1 MDSISIFTTALEY
14 EEKIRD
20 LYLEAAVKIDDERG
34 KGIFNGLAEDEQSHV
49 DFLNYSLEQLRA
61 DNVIDVNLLQT
72 AIPARKVIDKNIEKM
87 KAEIPERMLGDIKT
101 VLNSA
106 LKLEKETSAFY
117 KESRDKSEGV
127 IKEVLNKF
135 YEIEERHVDVVQIE
149 MDHAIHNGMWF
160 NFMEIDL
167 EAE

>member
-14 EEKIRD
+14 EKKIRD
-20 LYLEAAVKIDDERG
+20 LYVEAADKIDDERG

-49 DFLNYSLEQLRA
+49 DFLNYSLQQLRA
-61 DNVIDVNLLQT
+61 NNAIDVNRLQT
-72 AIPARKVIDKNIEKM
+72 AIPARKLIDKNIEKM

-117 KESRDKSEGV
+117 KDSRDKSEGA
-127 IKEVLNKF
+127 IREILNKF
-135 YEIEERHVDVVQIE
+135 FEIEERHVDVVQIE
-149 MDHAIHNGMWF
+149 IDHAMKNGMWF
-160 NFMEIDL
+160 NFMEMDL

>member
-1 MDSISIFTTALEY
+1 MDSISIFTTALDY

-34 KGIFNGLAEDEQSHV
+34 KAIFRGLAEDEQSHV

-61 DNVIDVNLLQT
+61 DNAIDVNRLQT
-72 AIPARKVIDKNIEKM
+72 AIPARKLIDQNIEKM
-87 KAEIPERMLGDIKT
+87 KAEIPKHMLGDIKT

-117 KESRDKSEGV
+117 KDSRDKSEGP
-127 IKEVLNKF
+127 IREVLNKF
-135 YEIEERHVDVVQIE
+135 FEIEERHVDVVQIE
-149 MDHAIHNGMWF
+149 IDHAMQNGMWF
-160 NFMEIDL
+160 NFMEMDL

>member
-1 MDSISIFTTALEY
+1 MDSISIFTTAMEY

-20 LYLEAAVKIDDERG
+20 LYLEAVVMIDDERG
-34 KGIFNGLAEDEQSHV
+34 KGIFKALAEDEQSHV

-61 DNVIDVNLLQT
+61 NNAIDINRLQT
-72 AIPARKVIDKNIEKM
+72 AIPARKLIDDNIEKM
-87 KAEIPERMLGDIKT
+87 KAEIPKHMLGDIKT

-117 KESRDKSEGV
+117 KDSRDKSEGA
-127 IKEVLNKF
+127 IKEVLNRF
-135 YEIEERHVDVVQIE
+135 FEIEERHVDVVQIE
-149 MDHAIHNGMWF
+149 IDHAMKNGMWF
-160 NFMEIDL
+160 NFMEVDL

>member
-14 EEKIRD
+14 EKKIRD

-117 KESRDKSEGV
+117 KESRDKSEGA

-149 MDHAIHNGMWF
+149 MDHAIQNGMWF
-160 NFMEIDL
+160 NFMEMDL

>member
-14 EEKIRD
+14 EKKIRD
-20 LYLEAAVKIDDERG
+20 LYVEAADKIDDERG

-61 DNVIDVNLLQT
+61 NNAIDVNRLQT
-72 AIPARKVIDKNIEKM
+72 AIPARKLIDKNIEKM

-117 KESRDKSEGV
+117 KDSRDKSEGA
-127 IKEVLNKF
+127 IREILNKF
-135 YEIEERHVDVVQIE
+135 FEIEERHVDVVQIE
-149 MDHAIHNGMWF
+149 IDHAMKNGMWF
-160 NFMEIDL
+160 NFMEMDL

>member
-14 EEKIRD
+14 EKKIRD
-20 LYLEAAVKIDDERG
+20 LYVEAAAKIDDERG

-61 DNVIDVNLLQT
+61 NNAIDVNRLQT
-72 AIPARKVIDKNIEKM
+72 AIPARKLIDKNIEKM
-87 KAEIPERMLGDIKT
+87 KVEIPVRMLGDIKI
-101 VLNSA
+101 VLKSA

-117 KESRDKSEGV
+117 KDSRDKSEGA
-127 IKEVLNKF
+127 IREILNKF
-135 YEIEERHVDVVQIE
+135 FEIEERHVDVVQIE
-149 MDHAIHNGMWF
+149 IDHAMKNGMWF
-160 NFMEIDL
+160 NFMEMDL

>member
-14 EEKIRD
+14 EKKIRD
-20 LYLEAAVKIDDERG
+20 LYVEAAVKIDDERG

-61 DNVIDVNLLQT
+61 NKDIDVNRLQT
-72 AIPARKVIDKNIEKM
+72 AIPERKLIDKNIEKM
-87 KAEIPERMLGDIKT
+87 KAKIPKRMLGDIKT

-117 KESRDKSEGV
+117 KDSRDKSEGA
-127 IKEVLNKF
+127 IREVLNKF
-135 YEIEERHVDVVQIE
+135 FEIEERHVDVVQIE
-149 MDHAIHNGMWF
+149 IDHAMQNGMWF
-160 NFMEIDL
+160 NFMEMDL